1 MAIDPPDPSEQ
12 DYVPSVEPDFPE
24 GWDSDLDSVPTEEE

>member
-12 DYVPSVEPDFPE
+12 ANVPLEEAPLPE
-24 GWDSDLDSVPTEEE
+24 GWDSDLANVPTEE